1 MPLSNDAVV
10 AALAPHQNDLV
21 HAATHLDAP
30 TRSPIEAALTG
41 LSHQGLTPDQSAVT
55 GLAQCCVEAS
65 KLVEMFLIHSTDAA
79 SAQVFEKMYN
89 IPADEADDQRT
100 LARERRQV
108 CEELCM
114 ALGALYVE
122 SVDRLVRGGSPIRA
136 AHRANILIDD
146 AAARLADLGVPRV
159 ALANLAA

>member
-21 HAATHLDAP
+21 HAATHLDDP
-30 TRSPIEAALTG
+30 TRTPIEAALTG
-41 LSHQGLTPDQSAVT
+41 LSRQGLTPDQSAVT
-55 GLAQCCVEAS
+55 GLAQCCLEAS
-65 KLVEMFLIHSTDAA
+65 KLVEMFLRHSVDAA
-79 SAQVFEKMYN
+79 SAQVFERLYN
-89 IPADEADDQRT
+89 IPVDAADDQRT

-122 SVDRLVRGGSPIRA
+122 SVERLVRGSSPIQA
-136 AHRANILIDD
+136 AHRANLLIDV
-146 AAARLADLGVPRV
+146 ASARLADLGVPRV
-159 ALANLAA
+159 ALASLAA